1 MRAWPKGGLTVLS
14 QYAFIVVFAIVAVA
28 LPVIGLVIS
37 WLIRPK
43 KPNPAKNATY
53 ECGMET
59 IGDTWVQFKAQ
70 YYLYALVFVVFDVEA
85 IFVFPWAVAYNKL
98 GLYALVE
105 MVLFV
110 LILLGGLLYA
120 WQKKALEWH

>member
-1 MRAWPKGGLTVLS
+1 MLNS
-14 QYAFIVVFAIVAVA
+14 YNFVAVMVVVA
-28 LPVIGLVIS
+28 LGFPLVALGMA

-43 KPNPAKNATY
+43 RPTHLKQLTY
-53 ECGMET
+53 ECGLET

>member
-1 MRAWPKGGLTVLS
+1 VLS
-14 QYAFIVVFAIVAVA
+14 QYAFIGIFALIAFA
-28 LPVIGLVIS
+28 LPVIGLVMA
-37 WLIRPK
+37 WLLRPK

-85 IFVFPWAVAYNKL
+85 IFVFPWAVAYKQL
-98 GLYALVE
+98 EIYALVE

-110 LILLGGLLYA
+110 GILLAGLLYA